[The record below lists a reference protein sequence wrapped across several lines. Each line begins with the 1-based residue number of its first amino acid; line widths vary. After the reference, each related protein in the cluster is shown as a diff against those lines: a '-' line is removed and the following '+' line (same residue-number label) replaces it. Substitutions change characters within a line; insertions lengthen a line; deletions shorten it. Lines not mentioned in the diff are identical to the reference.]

1 MGTVCLA
8 TASASIVAGSM
19 TATEAIGRA
28 DSGTI
33 VSAQHAT
40 GWTTILGRDTCTRTY
55 TRTRAGVRT
64 ASRTCTRFG
73 HDLPHKFAFVHN
85 AILLSKY
92 ILDCGQ

>member
-19 TATEAIGRA
+19 TATGAIGRA

-40 GWTTILGRDTCTRTY
+40 G
-55 TRTRAGVRT
+55 
-64 ASRTCTRFG
+64 
-73 HDLPHKFAFVHN
+73 
-85 AILLSKY
+85 
-92 ILDCGQ
+92 